1 MAHAPRPDPQNYRGG
16 STNFR
21 YKEDIKAWEQ
31 AHGADG
37 AKPDPNNY
45 RGGSTNRKYKA
56 DLKAW
61 EDAQE
66 EVVSLNSSF
75 DEEADPFAPEPDFSQ
90 AGKEG
95 PNYGSNYEPIGSP
108 GEEVFIS
115 QDSSFD
121 ETEAD
126 YIEQFEDIGED
137 GLPVNWPRREDGS
150 LTTPAERTPEQQEF
164 VDRWLAWKQSLLE
177 EERAAEQAAFF
188 EENPNFNL
196 LEYSTGLQERYA
208 SISEEDMEERV
219 RDVLNQ
225 HDPNRGDLEG
235 ISPEGYI
242 WDNLVGKP
250 WVETVRKSGAEHA
263 YNLST
268 PLQLDLPPG
277 YTYDDSKLYMKL
289 PEGGGRYSMMNGFS
303 TEEQRNYNQMVG
315 GGDWIDLSGGTA
327 PPGAYTMVYVKKP
340 EQSTWVKFREDL
352 KFFGRLVLN
361 IVTGGASEAI
371 YAGIRAARGETLHGE
386 DWANIVTSGLN
397 IAGIEG
403 FKLGDIELT
412 TAQRDAAIRAIGSG
426 DPVEALLAIPQVGDQ
441 LNNILVSIGIPPDV
455 VQDPDFQAG
464 LRKGLSV
471 LGTGGNFEEA
481 LKEGL
486 SKYIRE
492 GGGFGG
498 GIGFDFDGMTIDLG
512 IFGETLSTLAEQ
524 LREAGSNF
532 DDTFIQPVVDAAEPV
547 VDVVEDV
554 VETTGDVIQ
563 DVTEPIVDAADEV
576 IDTIGEE
583 VVDPAL
589 EAAEEFVESIEGPD
603 IDLPD
608 VDLPDVDLPDLPLDS
623 LFSGLGMAFGQLPSK
638 PSATRTTDSLF
649 KRETEPYKPVKYTR
663 LPMLSGTPPRQQPKP
678 RTKIRRIETPTQQP
692 QREEVVDLNSNPF
705 ESPFDRKI
713 G

>member
-1 MAHAPRPDPQNYRGG
+1 M
-16 STNFR
+16 T
-21 YKEDIKAWEQ
+21 
-31 AHGADG
+31 
-37 AKPDPNNY
+37 
-45 RGGSTNRKYKA
+45 
-56 DLKAW
+56 
-61 EDAQE
+61 
-66 EVVSLNSSF
+66 
-75 DEEADPFAPEPDFSQ
+75 
-90 AGKEG
+90 
-95 PNYGSNYEPIGSP
+95 
-108 GEEVFIS
+108 
-115 QDSSFD
+115 
-121 ETEAD
+121 
-126 YIEQFEDIGED
+126 
-137 GLPVNWPRREDGS
+137 
-150 LTTPAERTPEQQEF
+150 
-164 VDRWLAWKQSLLE
+164 E
-177 EERAAEQAAFF
+177 EELDLVRRWQ
-188 EENPNFNL
+188 
-196 LEYSTGLQERYA
+196 EYQRNIE
-208 SISEEDMEERV
+208 MEGRV

-242 WDNLVGKP
+242 WDNLVGRP
-250 WVETVRKSGAEHA
+250 WVEAVRKSGAEHA
-263 YNLST
+263 YDLST
-268 PLQLDLPPG
+268 PLQLELPPG

-303 TEEQRNYNQMVG
+303 TEEKRNYNEMVG
-315 GGDWIDLSGGTA
+315 GGEWIDLSGGTA

-352 KFFGRLVLN
+352 KSMARMVASW
-361 IVTGGASEAI
+361 VTLGVSEAV
-371 YAGIRAARGETLHGE
+371 YAGYRGLRGETLHGE
-386 DWANIVTSGLN
+386 DWANIVTAGLN
-397 IAGIEG
+397 VAGIEG

-426 DPVEALLAIPQVGDQ
+426 NPVDALLAIPQVGDQ
-441 LNNILVSIGIPPDV
+441 LNNILVSMGIPPSV
-455 VQDPDFQAG
+455 IEDPDFQAG
-464 LRKGLSV
+464 LRRGLSV

-498 GIGFDFDGMTIDLG
+498 GIGFDFDGMNVDLG
-512 IFGETLSTLAEQ
+512 VFGETLSTLAGQ

-532 DDTFIQPVVDAAEPV
+532 DDTFIQPVVETVEEVGEALEPIVEPV
-547 VDVVEDV
+547 VEVVEDV

-563 DVTEPIVDAADEV
+563 DVTEPVVDV
-576 IDTIGEE
+576 IDEGLDIIGEE

-608 VDLPDVDLPDLPLDS
+608 VDLPDLPLDS
-623 LFSGLGMAFGQLPSK
+623 LFSGLGMAFGQLPSR

-649 KRETEPYKPVKYTR
+649 KKETEPYKPVKYTR
-663 LPMLSGTPPRQQPKP
+663 LPMLSGTPARQQPKP